1 MADCGALCTIQ
12 LPRIPAEKLV
22 MRCRSVWIL
31 AISFLPVAWA
41 QRVGSPSD
49 DLTNLSVD
57 ELFNVQVSSVGR
69 KAQEL
74 SKAPAAV
81 FVLTAE
87 DIRRSGATCIPEAL
101 QWVPGLTVSRLDG
114 RSWSV
119 SARGGSRLYANQILV
134 MIDGRS
140 LYTPLFSG
148 VIWDTIDVPLEDIEQ
163 IEVVR
168 GAGAVMWGPNAVNG
182 VINIITKSARAT
194 KGGSISA
201 STGNEL
207 HGAAEAEWSDAPNDR
222 LAFRTWGKLEDRQP
236 AYGSAG
242 YYNYVSSIY
251 KDPSVTNLDEES
263 GRLGFRMDAQVK
275 EGDQLM
281 VEGDIYKMGR
291 QDQLDYPVLLPQLV
305 DPTQAHSGSAG
316 ESLYSRW
323 THTAPSGGESA
334 LELSLD
340 RSNVDY
346 PFVGG
351 TLSNLTL
358 NFQNRHLTGEN
369 NEIYWG
375 AGLQQYSD
383 DTYSNRIFGMDPPD
397 SIYRDGDVV
406 IRDEWQIFPGRLM
419 GSAGIRLDY
428 NSHTHLEFQPSLRL
442 MYTPSKR
449 QSVWAAVSR
458 AVREPNQGDRAEQF
472 EEQELEGGF
481 PVTVRGLGSPSLISE
496 VDDSVEAGYRFQS
509 GQRWSIDISGFRS
522 NYSRLI
528 AFTGSATPQVT
539 FSDGVPALVETMT
552 MTNAGAGCS
561 HGGEVWAT
569 WQVAPGWKLM
579 PSYSYLDDRRW
590 LPTVPGRMFQWNYL
604 PSDLRH
610 QGWLRLQHNLSRAW
624 QADLNVRARSRDL
637 GLQLPGWMLV
647 DAHLSYRPTHS
658 GVLDLS
664 VQNLAGHEVLEGY
677 SELVFPS
684 IPVRRTF
691 VIKWTQ
697 RF

>member
-1 MADCGALCTIQ
+1 MKF
-12 LPRIPAEKLV
+12 P
-22 MRCRSVWIL
+22 SVWIL
-31 AISFLPVAWA
+31 ALSFLPMGWA
-41 QRVGSPSD
+41 QRVGAPTD

-57 ELFNVQVSSVGR
+57 ELFSVQVSSVGR

-87 DIRRSGATCIPEAL
+87 DIRRSGATSIPEAL

-140 LYTPLFSG
+140 LYMPLFSG

-168 GAGAVMWGPNAVNG
+168 GPGAVMWGPNAVNG

-194 KGGSISA
+194 KGASVSA

-207 HGAAEAEWSDAPNDR
+207 RGAVEAQWSAAPSDH

-236 AYGSAG
+236 AFDSPG
-242 YYNYVSSIY
+242 YYNYVTSIY
-251 KDPSVTNLDEES
+251 KDPSVTNLDWES
-263 GRLGFRMDAQVK
+263 GRLGFRMEAQVK
-275 EGDQLM
+275 ERDQLM
-281 VEGDIYKMGR
+281 VEGDLYKMGR
-291 QDQLDYPVLLPQLV
+291 QDQFDYAVLLPHVV
-305 DPTQAHSGSAG
+305 DSTQAHSGSAG

-323 THTAPSGGESA
+323 THASATGGESV
-334 LELSLD
+334 LQLSME

-346 PFVGG
+346 PFTGG
-351 TLSNLTL
+351 INSNLTFD
-358 NFQNRHLTGEN
+358 FQNRHLTGEN

-375 AGLQQYSD
+375 AGFQQYSD
-383 DTYSNRIFGMDPPD
+383 NTYASPDLGMNPPNFL
-397 SIYRDGDVV
+397 YRDGDVV
-406 IRDEWQIFPGRLM
+406 IRDEWQIFPGRLL
-419 GSAGIRLDY
+419 GSAGVRLDY
-428 NSHTHLEFQPSLRL
+428 NSYRHLEFQPSVRL
-442 MYTPSKR
+442 LYTPSRR
-449 QSVWAAVSR
+449 QSLWAAVSR
-458 AVREPNQGDRAEQF
+458 AVREPNHGDRAEQF
-472 EEQELEGGF
+472 RDEQLVGGIPITMQGF
-481 PVTVRGLGSPSLISE
+481 GSPTLVSE
-496 VDDSVEAGYRFQS
+496 VDNSVEAGYRFQS
-509 GQRWSIDISGFRS
+509 GQRWSIDLSGFRS
-522 NYSRLI
+522 YYSRLI
-528 AFTGSATPQVT
+528 ALSGNAAPQVT
-539 FSDGVPALVETMT
+539 FSDGVPSVVESFTLA
-552 MTNAGAGCS
+552 NAGAGCS

-569 WQVAPGWKLM
+569 WQVHSGWRLM
-579 PSYSYLDDRRW
+579 PSYAYVDDMRW
-590 LPTVPGRMFQWNYL
+590 LPVVPGTIFAWNYL

-610 QGWLRLQHNLSRAW
+610 QGWLRLQHDLSRAW
-624 QADLNVRARSRDL
+624 QADLNVRARSRDV

-647 DAHLSYRPTHS
+647 DAHLSYRPTHT
-658 GVLDLS
+658 GTLDLS
-664 VQNLAGHEVLEGY
+664 VQNLAGHQVLEGY

>member
-1 MADCGALCTIQ
+1 MG
-12 LPRIPAEKLV
+12 
-22 MRCRSVWIL
+22 
-31 AISFLPVAWA
+31 WA
-41 QRVGSPSD
+41 QRVGSPTD

-101 QWVPGLTVSRLDG
+101 QWVPGLTVSKLDG
-114 RSWSV
+114 RDWSV
-119 SARGGSRLYANQILV
+119 TARGGSRLYANQILV

-168 GAGAVMWGPNAVNG
+168 GPGAVMWGPNAVNG

-194 KGGSISA
+194 KGVSASA

-207 HGAAEAEWSDAPNDR
+207 RGALEAQWSDVPSDR
-222 LAFRTWGKLEDRQP
+222 LAFRVWGKLEDLEP
-236 AYGSAG
+236 AYGSPG
-242 YYNYVSSIY
+242 YFNYVTSIY
-251 KDPSVTNLDEES
+251 KDPSVGNLGLES
-263 GRLGFRMDAQVK
+263 GRLGFRADAQIT
-275 EGDQLM
+275 EADQLM
-281 VEGDIYKMGR
+281 VEGDTFKMGR
-291 QDQLDYPVLLPQLV
+291 QDRLDYPVLLPELV
-305 DPTQAHSGSAG
+305 DPTQAHSGADGASF
-316 ESLYSRW
+316 YSRW
-323 THTAPSGGESA
+323 THTAPAGGESV
-334 LELSLD
+334 LQFSLD
-340 RSNVDY
+340 RANVDY
-346 PFVGG
+346 PFTGG
-351 TLSNLTL
+351 LNSNLTL
-358 NFQNRHLTGEN
+358 DFQNRHLTGEN

-375 AGLQQYSD
+375 GGFQQYAD
-383 DTYSNRIFGMDPPD
+383 NTYGSQNLGMNPPD
-397 SIYRDGDVV
+397 FLYRDGDVV
-406 IRDEWQIFPGRLM
+406 IRDEWQMLPGRLM

-428 NSHTHLEFQPSLRL
+428 SSYRHLEFQPSVRL
-442 MYTPSKR
+442 MYTPSR
-449 QSVWAAVSR
+449 HQSIWAAVSR
-458 AVREPNQGDRAEQF
+458 AVREPDHGDRAEQF
-472 EEQELEGGF
+472 TEQVLEGGV
-481 PVTVRGLGSPSLISE
+481 PITVEGVGSPTLISE

-522 NYSRLI
+522 YYSRLI
-528 AFTGSATPQVT
+528 ALTGSATPQVT
-539 FSDGVPALVETMT
+539 FSDGVPSIVDVNT

-569 WQVAPGWKLM
+569 WQIGPGWKLM
-579 PSYSYLDDRRW
+579 PSYSYLDDMRW
-590 LPTVPGRMFQWNYL
+590 LPTVPGRTFAWNYL

-610 QGWLRLQHNLSRAW
+610 QGWLRLQHDLSRAW

-637 GLQLPGWMLV
+637 GLQLPGWMLI
-647 DAHLSYRPTHS
+647 DAHLSYRPSHS

-664 VQNLAGHEVLEGY
+664 VQNLAGHQVLEGY

-691 VIKWTQ
+691 EIKWTQ